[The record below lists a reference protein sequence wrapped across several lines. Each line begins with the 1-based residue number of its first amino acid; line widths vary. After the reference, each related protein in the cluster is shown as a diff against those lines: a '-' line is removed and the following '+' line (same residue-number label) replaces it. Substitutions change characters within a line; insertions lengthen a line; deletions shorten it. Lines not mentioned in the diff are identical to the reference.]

1 MMNLIRSHGDTLL
14 LLHAPSLLFSGSLYE
29 SGGNLAP
36 TSGVSDVTLERLS
49 LTGIFYVSAGGF
61 LCFAVH
67 HTSHAREFS
76 TARPSGNRHSK
87 VRTSHVTL
95 YRRYSKAGPVE
106 RASLVIVS
114 VRSKHRQLQ
123 SSSINDNQSNNTN
136 FLRTP

>member
-1 MMNLIRSHGDTLL
+1 MILIRSHGDTLL

-61 LCFAVH
+61 LCFAVY
-67 HTSHAREFS
+67 HTSHARKFS
-76 TARPSGNRHSK
+76 TARRAIAIQK
-87 VRTSHVTL
+87 VRISHVTR
-95 YRRYSKAGPVE
+95 YRRYSKAGPVR

-114 VRSKHRQLQ
+114 VRSKHRQHQ
-123 SSSINDNQSNNTN
+123 SSSSINDNQFNNTN
-136 FLRTP
+136 FLRAP

>member
-1 MMNLIRSHGDTLL
+1 MMTLIRSHGDTLL

-67 HTSHAREFS
+67 HTSHARKFS
-76 TARPSGNRHSK
+76 TARRAIAIHK
-87 VRTSHVTL
+87 VRTFHVTQ